1 MRNSGRD
8 RILQTAIELFGD
20 EGIDDVSIS
29 QITRNARVSNSTFY
43 KYFDGKS
50 SLIDEVFKLGVERL
64 DEGLR
69 VMGFTLESRLT
80 RLMEDYVFFVKENT
94 QICKVLHEAEFTF
107 YSVPKRVKDLLM
119 RKTEE
124 AGLKPTDELFWF
136 LWGPVRFLTMWSF
149 FWKEKT
155 SDSVYVELMNF
166 IRRGIDPNDHVLNKR
181 VFDTVA
187 IDMEMDFDTTRSRIL
202 ASAEKLFSERG
213 FRKTQISDITREAG
227 VGLGTYYLYFE
238 TKFDVLRELVKR
250 INSALRFHIKKVLRN
265 FEDRRD
271 AEIAGYHAFLRFFE
285 VHRGVY
291 RIVREAEFVF
301 PESATDYYRR
311 IHDSYL
317 PPLKKAMEENQFLEY
332 DPSSLALFLMGIGH
346 FMGEDLLLVNRR
358 RDFRK
363 ALEKLSVF
371 LFKGLGG

>member
-8 RILQTAIELFGD
+8 RILQTAIELFGN

-43 KYFDGKS
+43 KYFEGKS
-50 SLIDEVFKLGVERL
+50 SLIDEVFKLGVEKL

-166 IRRGIDPNDHVLNKR
+166 IRRGIDPNDHVLNER

-291 RIVREAEFVF
+291 RIVREAEFVL